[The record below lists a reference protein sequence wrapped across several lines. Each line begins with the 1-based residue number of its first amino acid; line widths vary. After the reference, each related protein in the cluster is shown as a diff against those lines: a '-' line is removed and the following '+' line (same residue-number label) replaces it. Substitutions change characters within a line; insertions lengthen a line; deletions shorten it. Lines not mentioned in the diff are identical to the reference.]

1 MPITPFLGDQT
12 FDPETTRIMGV
23 AFEMARAAVKRDWG
37 GLYAN
42 HSIAKRIIELAKM
55 ASAILMYFANRRSAT
70 FCGEYV
76 GTRGQGNK
84 SWRPNASE
92 RPPVPRNMRPR
103 VLTASPPAVALGRLL
118 IGGDL
123 RMARIGPPS
132 LQRDDKGR
140 LQGR

>member
-1 MPITPFLGDQT
+1 
-12 FDPETTRIMGV
+12 
-23 AFEMARAAVKRDWG
+23 
-37 GLYAN
+37 
-42 HSIAKRIIELAKM
+42 
-55 ASAILMYFANRRSAT
+55 MYFANRRSAT

-118 IGGDL
+118 IGGDPHSQDW
-123 RMARIGPPS
+123 GPQS
-132 LQRDDKGR
+132 LQQHDDKGR